1 MSLPTLIQHCLTGV
15 SLGGSRGTMTLGHA
29 IANACDDALE
39 KIFKAAEVPLRCS
52 WQNME
57 IRDNMVCS
65 KLHPGEK
72 IPLGALVN
80 YWTTVTG
87 YGKHVEE
94 FSTPSCVCVFVEV
107 EVDKETGKTRV
118 IKMVVGTDPGQI
130 IDPATIEM
138 QLQGG
143 IGSACLDTA
152 FYEEHIVDKET
163 GRTMTYDML
172 EYKTRP
178 FNEFP
183 DFDYNVEESQWDT
196 WQYHANGVGEISGGG
211 AASAAMLAISNA
223 IGTDVSTY
231 PATPDVI
238 LKALGKL

>member
-1 MSLPTLIQHCLTGV
+1 M
-15 SLGGSRGTMTLGHA
+15 
-29 IANACDDALE
+29 
-39 KIFKAAEVPLRCS
+39 
-52 WQNME
+52 
-57 IRDNMVCS
+57 
-65 KLHPGEK
+65 
-72 IPLGALVN
+72 
-80 YWTTVTG
+80 
-87 YGKHVEE
+87 
-94 FSTPSCVCVFVEV
+94 
-107 EVDKETGKTRV
+107 DKETGKTRV

-183 DFDYNVEESQWDT
+183 EFDYNVEESQWDT

-211 AASAAMLAISNA
+211 AASRGYAGHFQRYRNGRFHLSRHA
-223 IGTDVSTY
+223 
-231 PATPDVI
+231 
-238 LKALGKL
+238 